1 MKDLKTE
8 SELFCK
14 LPDPQEVAGGLPE
27 LERMVRSINDRNFKY
42 PLSQEELA
50 KEEGVVKDLY
60 SKGWSHMPGLV
71 TDKIDVLD
79 SIKDKLDY
87 HLDKGEGIKYG
98 LNKDSGLP
106 QSEARDKE
114 LFMAVANPLYK
125 VPEIAEFLFLDKI
138 VDIAKGF
145 FKCTPAAGTMNLRK
159 SFANDLPPD
168 QTNFYHCDKN
178 TPWILKFF
186 LYLNDVDTVD
196 DGPFTYIEGSA
207 FEKPRN
213 WITQHRWPD
222 KTIEQVYGKERVKH
236 LTAKKGDLLTAV
248 TSGFHKGQKVKSRD
262 RSLLTLNFVCCQ
274 EDWSCKPQVDI
285 RAETFYKLPTEK
297 RPLADYLYVAD

>member
-1 MKDLKTE
+1 MDD
-8 SELFCK
+8 LFCK
-14 LPDPQEVAGGLPE
+14 LPKPEDSNGGAPALSR
-27 LERMVRSINDRNFKY
+27 LIKSLNDRRYKY
-42 PLSQEELA
+42 PLRREHLT
-50 KEEGVVKDLY
+50 KEQSTVDDLY

-71 TDKIDVLD
+71 TDKIDILD

-98 LNKDSGLP
+98 LNKDSGLS

-125 VPEIAEFLFLDKI
+125 VPEIAEFLFHDKI
-138 VDIAKGF
+138 VDVAKGF
-145 FKCTPAAGTMNLRK
+145 FKCMPAVGTFNLRK
-159 SFANDLPPD
+159 SFVNNLPPD
-168 QTNFYHCDKN
+168 QTNLYHCDKN

-196 DGPFTYIEGSA
+196 DGPFTYVEGSA
-207 FEKPRN
+207 YNKPSDWTR
-213 WITQHRWPD
+213 QHRWPD
-222 KTIEQVYGKERVKH
+222 EDIENFYGKDRIKH
-236 LTAKKGDLLTAV
+236 LTAKKGDILTAA

-274 EDWSCKPQVDI
+274 EDWSCKPQLDI
-285 RAETFYKLPTEK
+285 KAETFNNLPVEK
-297 RPLADYLYVAD
+297 RPLADYLYVAN